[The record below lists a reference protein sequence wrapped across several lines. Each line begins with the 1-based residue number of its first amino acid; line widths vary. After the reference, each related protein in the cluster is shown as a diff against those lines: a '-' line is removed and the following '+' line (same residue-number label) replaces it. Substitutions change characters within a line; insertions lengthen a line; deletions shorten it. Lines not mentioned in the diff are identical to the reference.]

1 VRAADGGQVS
11 VFAEPDYCYGSGPL
25 TLRVDAVGWD
35 RPVLYDGEQWYQV
48 EGVEIAH
55 DGTERGRRQ
64 VLVRGRRLSSP
75 STPRR
80 P

>member
-1 VRAADGGQVS
+1 M
-11 VFAEPDYCYGSGPL
+11 
-25 TLRVDAVGWD
+25 RVHTVGWD
-35 RPVLYDGEQWYQV
+35 KPVLYDGEQWYHV

-64 VLVRGRRLSSP
+64 VLVRGRRLLSP
-75 STPRR
+75 SALRRR